1 MSPLPALGIRRARVL
16 AVAWGLFL
24 LALTSWPSPPE
35 VPVVSSIPNFDK
47 LVHATLY
54 GVEGFLLYFAIAW
67 KPGGGGTPPRRPGRE
82 RGGPAAEKEQTV
94 PARVSW
100 RRALL
105 VGLVMA
111 VWGTLD
117 EIHQL
122 WIPGRSCEVADAVT
136 DTVAGF
142 VGAALAS
149 KVSVAARRRR
159 EA

>member
-1 MSPLPALGIRRARVL
+1 MSLLDGLAPSRARLL

-24 LALTSWPSPPE
+24 FALTSWPSPPE
-35 VPVVSSIPNFDK
+35 VPIVSSIPDFDK

-54 GVEGFLLYFAIAW
+54 GVEGFLLYFAIGW
-67 KPGGGGTPPRRPGRE
+67 K
-82 RGGPAAEKEQTV
+82 GPAGF
-94 PARVSW
+94 SW

-105 VGLVMA
+105 VGLTMM

-142 VGAALAS
+142 LGAVVAS
-149 KVSVAARRRR
+149 RVSAARR
-159 EA
+159 EV

>member
-1 MSPLPALGIRRARVL
+1 LRFLDSLTLRRARLL

-47 LVHATLY
+47 LVHAVLY
-54 GVEGFLLYFAIAW
+54 SVEGFLLYHAIRW
-67 KPGGGGTPPRRPGRE
+67 KGSGA
-82 RGGPAAEKEQTV
+82 RGF
-94 PARVSW
+94 SW
-100 RRALL
+100 RRALI

-111 VWGTLD
+111 AWGSLD

-122 WIPGRSCEVADAVT
+122 WIPGRSCEVSDAVT
-136 DTVAGF
+136 DAVAGF
-142 VGAALAS
+142 LGGAAAS
-149 KVSVAARRRR
+149 RASARR